1 MKWTQWS
8 KRTTLAMALALAFGA
23 PAMAAD
29 PAVKSAATPVAAK
42 PFLWENATVYFL
54 LTDRF
59 NNAFTGN
66 DLAYGRNADAA
77 PLRGFMGGD
86 LAGITNKINDGY
98 FDSLGV
104 NAIWLTPPVEQIH
117 EGTDE
122 GTGKSYGF
130 HGYWASDFTTV
141 DANLGTETDFRN
153 FVEAAHARGIRVILD
168 VVMNHI
174 GPETTIDKAWP
185 QQWVRTEPMCA
196 FKDAKST
203 IQCTL
208 VKNLPDIRTDSDE
221 EVELPPQLVQKWRR
235 EGRYTQEV
243 KELDEFFKRTGHPR
257 APRYYLI
264 KWHTDWIRKYG
275 VDGFRADTVKH
286 VEAGVWKELR
296 TEADAAFADW
306 KRANPDKKLGD
317 DKFYMTAEV
326 FNYDIAHGQTHD
338 LGGGQLANYYQAGF
352 DSLINFGLVRDANKD
367 YESLFSGY
375 SNMLHGGALNGYSV
389 LNYIDSHDY
398 DQPFDRERKKPFES
412 ANKLLLAPGAAQIYY
427 GDETARKLDSADA
440 VGDARLRSFM
450 NWDELDGNAQRD
462 GYKVADVR
470 AHWSKLG
477 LFRQAHVAVGAGVHQ
492 QLQGKP
498 YVFKRTYDKGGVRD
512 KVVVALDLPT
522 DKVSTINV
530 YGVFANGQ
538 KVRDYYSGKTAVV
551 RGGKVGFGTRNAMVL
566 IGQ

>member
-23 PAMAAD
+23 PALAAD
-29 PAVKSAATPVAAK
+29 PVSRPAAAK

-168 VVMNHI
+168 VVMNQI

-203 IQCTL
+203 IECTL
-208 VKNLPDIRTDSDE
+208 VKNLPDIRTDSNE

-243 KELDEFFKRTGHPR
+243 KELDEFFKRTGYPR

-286 VEAGVWKELR
+286 VEASVWKELR
-296 TEADAAFADW
+296 TVADAAFADW

-326 FNYDIAHGQTHD
+326 FNYDIAHGQTYD
-338 LGGGQLANYYQAGF
+338 LGGGQSANYYRNGF
-352 DSLINFGLVRDANKD
+352 DSLINFALVRDANKD
-367 YESLFSGY
+367 YESLFSSY

-398 DQPFDRERKKPFES
+398 DQPFDPERKKPFES

-427 GDETARKLDSADA
+427 GDETARKLDPADA
-440 VGDARLRSFM
+440 VGDAKLRTFM
-450 NWDELDGNAQRD
+450 NWDELERNAQRD

-492 QLQGKP
+492 QLQAKP

-551 RGGKVGFGTRNAMVL
+551 KGGKVGFGTRNATVL
-566 IGQ
+566 IGE